1 MLLIYFSAV
10 LGTRLE
16 GASLMPTPHLTASA
30 ETRPACVPRE
40 NTPYDNYVITSSP
53 VPADRHSPNSRY
65 VCDWMITAVN
75 QNPL

>member
-1 MLLIYFSAV
+1 
-10 LGTRLE
+10 
-16 GASLMPTPHLTASA
+16 MPTPHFTASA

-65 VCDWMITAVN
+65 VCDSGWLR
-75 QNPL
+75 PLIKILYENVVRLGDW